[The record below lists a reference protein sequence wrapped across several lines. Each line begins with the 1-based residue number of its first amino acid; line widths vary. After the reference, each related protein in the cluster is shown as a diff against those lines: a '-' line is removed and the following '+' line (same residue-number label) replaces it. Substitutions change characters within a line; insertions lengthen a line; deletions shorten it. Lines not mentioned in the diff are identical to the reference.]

1 MFEQLQNRFS
11 KIFKTIRGHGKIS
24 DSNIEDAI
32 RDIRRAF
39 LESDVNFKV
48 VSTFIKRVKEKA
60 SGAEVL
66 SSITPGQQFI
76 KIILD
81 ELVSFLDSDEDDL
94 KLNLDESKPAVI
106 VMSGLQGSGKTTTT
120 AKLAGFLK
128 REYNKNSLLIGAD
141 LYRPAA
147 QKQLK
152 ILAESIDTD
161 YFFGKETK
169 PIKVVQEGLEYASK
183 NNYDVIFIDTA
194 GRLHVDDQ
202 LIKELQDIVDI
213 SKPDEVLYIVD
224 GMTGQD
230 AVNSSKVFSETCR
243 LTGTILTKMDG
254 NSGGG
259 AALSVKEITGVP
271 IKFITSGE
279 NLQNIEVFDANRIA
293 RRILGLSDIIGLV
306 ENAQKTLD
314 KDQIE
319 KISERLK
326 SNEFNF
332 DDFLMQIDQFSKMGS
347 ISNFSNFVPGLNKL
361 KSLDNHEQGIK
372 WTKAI
377 IQSMTKK
384 ERINPEILNA
394 SRKLR
399 ISKGCGRSVAEI
411 NRLLKQFNQM
421 KLLMKKASGKNMK
434 NMKFPLNF
442 R

>member
-32 RDIRRAF
+32 REIRRAF

-60 SGAEVL
+60 SGTEVL

-81 ELVSFLDSDEDDL
+81 ELVGFLDSDEDDL

-230 AVNSSKVFSETCR
+230 AVNSSKVFSEACR